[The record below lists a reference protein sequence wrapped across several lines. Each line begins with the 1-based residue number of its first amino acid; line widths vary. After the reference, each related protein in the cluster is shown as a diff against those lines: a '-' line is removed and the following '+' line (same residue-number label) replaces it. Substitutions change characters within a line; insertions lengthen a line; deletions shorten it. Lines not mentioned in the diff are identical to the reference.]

1 MCYCV
6 EVGGDTGQVQAFTA
20 ADTAILQGVLDRNLC
35 SLGIWAETRADS
47 AQTEFPSWDHYPW
60 YTELGADEQA
70 VVSGLRGQ
78 YQKYLDQM
86 DAPVRVGFFE
96 TLVGEF
102 NAAKELAPNARV
114 ARSSVASK
122 GTNGKRRAGDGSS
135 STQGVGAG
143 TSAHDLFPVRYPPK
157 TSQKGKGPA
166 VRPTTRPTRSP
177 KTSQKGKE
185 PAVRP
190 TTRPTRSAESTS
202 RPDFMIPGGSSV
214 DREIERMRERD
225 LKSREADTVREAERL
240 LAQEAAHRKAREDQE
255 IRKAE
260 LAAMSVKERNDVQR
274 KERLETRQEK
284 EKEDS
289 ADEDADQV
297 PCHLDTVG
305 ERCSRFSSMDSSH

>member
-122 GTNGKRRAGDGSS
+122 GTNGKRRAVTRTSVASEGTNGKRRAVGGSS

-157 TSQKGKGPA
+157 TSQKGKG
-166 VRPTTRPTRSP
+166 
-177 KTSQKGKE
+177 